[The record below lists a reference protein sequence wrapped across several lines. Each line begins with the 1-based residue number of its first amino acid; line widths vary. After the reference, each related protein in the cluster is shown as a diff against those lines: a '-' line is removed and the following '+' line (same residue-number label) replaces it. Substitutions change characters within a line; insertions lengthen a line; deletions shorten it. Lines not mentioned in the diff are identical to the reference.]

1 MELQKRTE
9 NQIATISVNKST
21 RHLLNAIH
29 SSRNDLITANLSAFK
44 ERGNVN
50 HLAVINKIP
59 LQDRLPALVQKY
71 SKQKIAAILTVSLT
85 ACFEKM
91 NLRYAMNA
99 DQIVDLTD
107 MVIESSEED
116 QLALE
121 DVLLFLQQLVM
132 GQMGKIYDRMDI
144 PTFFEMFE
152 IYRERRHKDYMNA
165 KYERDVQLNAVPINE
180 RIVENSRIAE
190 RDKDRQAMK
199 DYLKTKSE

>member
-1 MELQKRTE
+1 M
-9 NQIATISVNKST
+9 NY
-21 RHLLNAIH
+21 
-29 SSRNDLITANLSAFK
+29 LS
-44 ERGNVN
+44 
-50 HLAVINKIP
+50 VINKIP
-59 LQDRLPALVQKY
+59 LEDRLPALVNKY

-99 DQIVDLTD
+99 DQIVELSD

-116 QLALE
+116 MLALE

-165 KYERDVQLNAVPINE
+165 KYERDVQFNAVPINE

-199 DYLKTKSE
+199 DYLKKTNEKL